1 MLSQIHNQY
10 VQKDVH
16 KNQSTYITMVQ
27 LFDHNEQLANVMYK
41 VSFEV
46 QIHDKMV
53 DVMVLIHILNNNF
66 TKINRLF

>member
-1 MLSQIHNQY
+1 
-10 VQKDVH
+10 
-16 KNQSTYITMVQ
+16 
-27 LFDHNEQLANVMYK
+27 MYK

-66 TKINRLF
+66 TKKPNRLF